1 MNGAESLVRTL
12 VGGGVDVCFA
22 NPGTSEMHFVAA
34 LDRVEGMRCV
44 LGLFEG
50 VVTGAAD
57 GYARMSEKPAATLL
71 HLGPG
76 LANGLANIHNA
87 NKAATPMVN
96 IVGDHA
102 TYHRK
107 YDAPLTSDIEGLAR
121 PSSHWVKT
129 SPDAS
134 SIAADGAAA
143 IVASR
148 QPPGQ
153 IATLILPA
161 DTAWNEGSGPA
172 PVPSAAAPKT
182 VSQDAVGE
190 AARALR
196 SGEPA
201 LILLGGKALR
211 AEGLDLAGRIAAR
224 TGARLIAQGSN
235 ARTQRGRGR
244 VFVERV
250 PYVVDQAVKVLS
262 GLKHIVL
269 VGSKMPVAFFAYP
282 DKPSLLA
289 PPDAQGHV
297 LARPDEDLLRAL
309 EMLAEAT
316 GALGAAA
323 PVTNETP
330 GPMGTGRITPEALG
344 ASLAALLPEN
354 AIVADEAVTTGRGF
368 FAPTR
373 AAAPHDWLSNMGGSI
388 GLGLPLATGAAVACP
403 DRKVIALEGDGSGMY
418 TLQALWTQAREGLD
432 VTTLLF
438 ANRSYQI
445 LKGELANVGAGNP
458 GRKALDML
466 DLDRPDLDWV
476 TMAKGMGVPGARVA
490 TMEEFNRRLAEGI
503 AAPGPYLVEVV
514 L

>member
-57 GYARMSEKPAATLL
+57 GYARMREQPAATLL

-87 NKAATPMVN
+87 NKASSPMVN

-129 SPDAS
+129 SPDAQ

-143 IVASR
+143 IAAARRS
-148 QPPGQ
+148 PGR

-172 PVPSAAAPKT
+172 EVPPVAAVEP
-182 VSQDAVGE
+182 VSPEAVAT

-196 SGEPA
+196 SGRPC
-201 LILLGGKALR
+201 LILLGGRALR
-211 AEGLDLAGRIAAR
+211 QEGLDLAGRIAAR
-224 TGARLIAQGSN
+224 TGARLMAQGSN

-250 PYVVDQAVKVLS
+250 PYVVDQAARVLA
-262 GLKHIVL
+262 GLEHIIL
-269 VGSKMPVAFFAYP
+269 VGAKMPVAFFAYP

-289 PPDAQGHV
+289 PAAAQGHV
-297 LARPDEDLLRAL
+297 LARLDQDLVGAL
-309 EMLAEAT
+309 EALADELGARTTPAAIADPPRPVAAT
-316 GALGAAA
+316 GKIA
-323 PVTNETP
+323 
-330 GPMGTGRITPEALG
+330 PEALG
-344 ASLAALLPEN
+344 ASLAALLPEA
-354 AIVADEAVTTGRGF
+354 AIVVDEAVTTGRGF

-388 GLGLPLATGAAVACP
+388 GLGMPLATGAAVACP
-403 DRKVIALEGDGSGMY
+403 DRKVVTLEGDGSAMY

-438 ANRSYQI
+438 SNRSYQI

-466 DLDRPDLDWV
+466 DLDRPDLDFV
-476 TMAKGMGVPGARVA
+476 TLAKGMGVPGARV
-490 TMEEFNRRLAEGI
+490 TEMEEFNRRVAEGI
-503 AAPGPYLVEVV
+503 AMPGPFLVEVV
-514 L
+514 F

>member
-34 LDRVEGMRCV
+34 LDRVDGMRCV

-76 LANGLANIHNA
+76 MANGLANIHNA
-87 NKAATPMVN
+87 NKASTPMVN

-102 TYHRK
+102 TYHRR
-107 YDAPLTSDIEGLAR
+107 YDAPLTTDIETAAR
-121 PSSHWVKT
+121 PFSRWVKT
-129 SPDAS
+129 SPDAHS
-134 SIAADGAAA
+134 VAADGAAA
-143 IVASR
+143 IVAAR
-148 QPPGQ
+148 TAPGQ

-172 PVPSAAAPKT
+172 PVPPPAPPAAVAPERIT
-182 VSQDAVGE
+182 EVACVLRSREPALLLLTG
-190 AARALR
+190 RALR
-196 SGEPA
+196 E
-201 LILLGGKALR
+201 
-211 AEGLDLAGRIAAR
+211 EGLALAGRIAAK
-224 TGARLIAQGSN
+224 TGARLMAQGSN

-262 GLKHIVL
+262 GLKHIIL
-269 VGSKMPVAFFAYP
+269 VGAKMPVAFFAYP
-282 DKPSLLA
+282 DKPSLLS
-289 PPDAQGHV
+289 PPDCQGHLLARLDEDAIGALAALADELGARSTAAPTVDDPPPV
-297 LARPDEDLLRAL
+297 LAEG
-309 EMLAEAT
+309 E
-316 GALGAAA
+316 
-323 PVTNETP
+323 
-330 GPMGTGRITPEALG
+330 ITPNALG
-344 ASLAALLPEN
+344 ASLGALLPEN
-354 AIVADEAVTTGRGF
+354 AIVVDEAVTTGRGF
-368 FAPTR
+368 FVPTR
-373 AAAPHDWLSNMGGSI
+373 SAAPHDWLSNMGGSI

-403 DRKVIALEGDGSGMY
+403 DRKVVALEGDGSGMY

-438 ANRSYQI
+438 SNRSYAI
-445 LKGELANVGAGNP
+445 LRGELANVGAGNP

-466 DLDRPDLDWV
+466 DLGHPDIDWV
-476 TMAKGMGVPGARVA
+476 GLARAMGVPGARVA
-490 TMEEFNRRLAEGI
+490 TMGEFNRRLAEGI
-503 AAPGPYLVEVV
+503 SAPGPFLVEVM